1 MESTKRYFVSGH
13 LDLTDAEFDAHY
25 APRLR
30 AAMAAGAAIVVGD
43 ARGADAMTQAF
54 CAAAGYTRVA
64 VYHMFEGPRN
74 NVGGHACVGGF
85 GSDQE
90 RDSAMT
96 GNTDEDIAW
105 IRPGRERSGTA
116 KNLMRRARRG

>member
-1 MESTKRYFVSGH
+1 MTQTAR
-13 LDLTDAEFDAHY
+13 LDWTDLDGADDSSIEFD
-25 APRLR
+25 
-30 AAMAAGAAIVVGD
+30 
-43 ARGADAMTQAF
+43 F
-54 CAAAGYTRVA
+54 
-64 VYHMFEGPRN
+64 
-74 NVGGHACVGGF
+74 GGF